1 MPPPLD
7 SPAPDAED
15 LLGGDWFGEG
25 SVFDTGEDLADAL
38 MVLASA
44 QAAGPVRA
52 LSLSPGPIAI
62 AEPAVALDGLR
73 PRPSQRA
80 PAPSEPPD
88 EFQVATMP
96 SSREREPS
104 GWAGRPSA
112 PVGRRSWSGAGP
124 GSQRTGWSI
133 RQSVQ
138 TLRIA
143 EDTLC
148 RLREEAAQLAWRFAA
163 AAHEET
169 DASSQ

>member
-1 MPPPLD
+1 MPPPHD

-15 LLGGDWFGEG
+15 LLDGDWFGEG
-25 SVFDTGEDLADAL
+25 SAFDTGEDLANAL

-44 QAAGPVRA
+44 QAGGPVRA
-52 LSLSPGPIAI
+52 LSLSPGPTVA
-62 AEPAVALDGLR
+62 AEAEVALDGVR
-73 PRPSQRA
+73 PRPPQRA
-80 PAPSEPPD
+80 PAPAEPAD

-112 PVGRRSWSGAGP
+112 PVGRRSWSGTGP

-163 AAHEET
+163 AVHEET
-169 DASSQ
+169 DASG

>member
-7 SPAPDAED
+7 SPAPEAED
-15 LLGGDWFGEG
+15 LLAGDWFGEG
-25 SVFDTGEDLADAL
+25 SAFDTGEDLANAL

-44 QAAGPVRA
+44 QAGGPVRA
-52 LSLSPGPIAI
+52 LSLSPGPIAT
-62 AEPAVALDGLR
+62 AEPVVALDGFR
-73 PRPSQRA
+73 PRPPERT
-80 PAPSEPPD
+80 PAPPEAPD

-96 SSREREPS
+96 SSRGREPS

-112 PVGRRSWSGAGP
+112 PVGRRSWSGVGP
-124 GSQRTGWSI
+124 GSERTGWSI

-148 RLREEAAQLAWRFAA
+148 RLREEAAQLAWHFAA
-163 AAHEET
+163 AVHEET
-169 DASSQ
+169 DPD